1 MAKSKKKNNYF
12 KMFVDIADDAIKA
25 ADHLEKTVKDFNPAK
40 AEKMSKSM
48 HEIEHGA
55 DLKKHELMKNLGDE
69 FMTPIERED
78 IVTLALELDDVLD
91 YIEEIFQ
98 LFFMFNIQE
107 MRPQAV
113 DFAEL
118 IVRGTTAMKICFEEF
133 HSFRKSKTINDKIIE
148 VNVVEELADVLY
160 IKAVRELYTK
170 ETDPIKL
177 NAWGIIFDKLEKTCD
192 RCEHVA
198 DTIESVIM
206 KNT

>member
-1 MAKSKKKNNYF
+1 MAKKKSNYYQ
-12 KMFVDIADDAIKA
+12 MFVAIAEDAIKA
-25 ADHLEKTVKDFNPAK
+25 AQYLEKTVKDYNGAK
-40 AEKMSKSM
+40 TEKLAKSM

-55 DLKKHELMKNLGDE
+55 DLKKHELMKTLADE

-78 IVTLALELDDVLD
+78 IVTLAWELDDVLD
-91 YIEEIFQ
+91 YIEEVFQ

-107 MRPQAV
+107 MRPQAI
-113 DFAEL
+113 DFADL
-118 IVRGTTAMKICFEEF
+118 IVRGTTAMKVCFDEF
-133 HSFRKSKTINDKIIE
+133 HNFRRSQTIGGKIIE

-160 IKAVRELYTK
+160 IKAMRELYTK
-170 ETDPIKL
+170 EKDPVKV

>member
-1 MAKSKKKNNYF
+1 MPKKKSNYYE
-12 KMFVDIADDAIKA
+12 MFVAIAEDAIKA
-25 ADHLEKTVKDFNPAK
+25 AQYLDKTVKDFNPAK
-40 AEKMSKSM
+40 TEKMAKSM

-55 DLKKHELMKNLGDE
+55 DLKKHELMKTLADE

-78 IVTLALELDDVLD
+78 IVTLACELDDVLD
-91 YIEEIFQ
+91 YIEEVFQ

-107 MRPQAV
+107 MRPQAI
-113 DFAEL
+113 DFADL
-118 IVRGTTAMKICFEEF
+118 IVRGTTAMKICFDEF
-133 HSFRKSKTINDKIIE
+133 HNFRRSQTIGGKIIE

-160 IKAVRELYTK
+160 IKAMRELYTK
-170 ETDPIKL
+170 EKDPVKV

-206 KNT
+206 KNS

>member
-1 MAKSKKKNNYF
+1 MPKKKSNYYE
-12 KMFVDIADDAIKA
+12 MFVAIAEDAIKA
-25 ADHLEKTVKDFNPAK
+25 AQYLEKTVKDFNPAK
-40 AEKMSKSM
+40 TEKMAKSM

-55 DLKKHELMKNLGDE
+55 DLKKHELMKTLADE

-78 IVTLALELDDVLD
+78 IVTLAWELDDVLD
-91 YIEEIFQ
+91 YIEEVFQ

-107 MRPQAV
+107 MRPQAI
-113 DFAEL
+113 DFADL
-118 IVRGTTAMKICFEEF
+118 IVRSTTAMKVCFDEF
-133 HSFRKSKTINDKIIE
+133 HNFRRSQTIGGKIIE

-160 IKAVRELYTK
+160 MKAMRDLYTK
-170 ETDPIKL
+170 EKDPVKV
-177 NAWGIIFDKLEKTCD
+177 NTWGIIFDKLEKTCD

>member
-1 MAKSKKKNNYF
+1 
-12 KMFVDIADDAIKA
+12 MFVDIAEDAINA
-25 ADHLEKTVKDFNPAK
+25 AQHLEKTVKDFNPAK
-40 AEKMSKSM
+40 AEKMAKSM

-78 IVTLALELDDVLD
+78 IVTLSLELDDVLD

-107 MRPQAV
+107 MRPQAI

-118 IVRGTTAMKICFEEF
+118 IVRSTTAMKVCFEEF
-133 HSFRKSKTINDKIIE
+133 HNFRRSKTIGEKIIE
-148 VNVVEELADVLY
+148 VNVVEELADVLF
-160 IKAVRELYTK
+160 IKAMRELYTK
-170 ETDPIKL
+170 ESDPIKL

>member
-1 MAKSKKKNNYF
+1 MAKKKSNYYQ
-12 KMFVDIADDAIKA
+12 MFVAIAEDAIKA
-25 ADHLEKTVKDFNPAK
+25 AQYLEKTVKDFNASK
-40 AEKMSKSM
+40 TEKMAKSM

-55 DLKKHELMKNLGDE
+55 DLKKHELMKTLADE

-78 IVTLALELDDVLD
+78 IVTLASELDDVLD
-91 YIEEIFQ
+91 YIEEVFQ

-113 DFAEL
+113 DFADL
-118 IVRGTTAMKICFEEF
+118 IVRSTTAMKVCFDEF
-133 HSFRKSKTINDKIIE
+133 HNFRKSQTIGGKIIE

-160 IKAVRELYTK
+160 IKAMRELYTK
-170 ETDPIKL
+170 EKDPVKV

>member
-1 MAKSKKKNNYF
+1 MAKKKSNYYE
-12 KMFVDIADDAIKA
+12 MFVAIAEDAIKA
-25 ADHLEKTVKDFNPAK
+25 AQYLEKTVKDFNPAK
-40 AEKMSKSM
+40 TEKMAKSM

-55 DLKKHELMKNLGDE
+55 DLKKHELMKTLADE

-78 IVTLALELDDVLD
+78 IVTLAWELDDVLD
-91 YIEEIFQ
+91 YIEEVFQ

-107 MRPQAV
+107 MRPQAI
-113 DFAEL
+113 DFADL
-118 IVRGTTAMKICFEEF
+118 IVRSTTAMKVCFDEF
-133 HSFRKSKTINDKIIE
+133 HNFRRSQTIGGKIIE

-160 IKAVRELYTK
+160 MKAMRDLYTK
-170 ETDPIKL
+170 EKDPVKV

>member
-1 MAKSKKKNNYF
+1 MAKKKNNYF
-12 KMFVDIADDAIKA
+12 AMFVEIADDAIKA
-25 ADHLEKTVKDFNPAK
+25 AQHLEKTVKDYNPSK
-40 AEKMSKSM
+40 IEKLAKSM
-48 HEIEHGA
+48 HEIEHAA
-55 DLKKHELMKNLGDE
+55 DVKKHQLMKALADE

-78 IVTLALELDDVLD
+78 IITLSWELDDVLD
-91 YIEEIFQ
+91 YIEEIYQ

-107 MRPQAV
+107 MRQAAI

-118 IVRGTTAMKICFEEF
+118 IVRAATAMKVCFDEF
-133 HSFRKSKTINDKIIE
+133 HNFRKSETIESKIIE

-170 ETDPIKL
+170 EKDPVKI
-177 NAWGIIFDKLEKTCD
+177 NAWGIIFDKLEKVCD

-198 DTIESVIM
+198 DTIQSVIM

>member
-1 MAKSKKKNNYF
+1 MAKKKSNYYE
-12 KMFVDIADDAIKA
+12 MFVAIAEDAIKA
-25 ADHLEKTVKDFNPAK
+25 AQHLEKTVKDFNYTK
-40 AEKMSKSM
+40 SEKLAKSM

-55 DLKKHELMKNLGDE
+55 DLKKHELMKTLADE

-78 IVTLALELDDVLD
+78 IVTLAWELDDVLD
-91 YIEEIFQ
+91 YIEEVFQ

-107 MRPQAV
+107 MRPQAI

-118 IVRGTTAMKICFEEF
+118 IVRSTTAMKVCFDEF
-133 HSFRKSKTINDKIIE
+133 HNFRRSKTIGGKIIE
-148 VNVVEELADVLY
+148 VNIVEELADVLF
-160 IKAVRELYTK
+160 IKAMRELYTK
-170 ETDPIKL
+170 EKDPVKV
-177 NAWGIIFDKLEKTCD
+177 NAWCIIFDKLEKICD

>member
-1 MAKSKKKNNYF
+1 MAKNKKKNNYF
-12 KMFVDIADDAIKA
+12 KMFVDIAEDAIKA
-25 ADHLEKTVKDFNPAK
+25 AQHLEKTVKDFNPAK
-40 AEKMSKSM
+40 AEKTAKSM

-107 MRPQAV
+107 MRPQAI

-118 IVRGTTAMKICFEEF
+118 IVRSTTAMKVCFEEF
-133 HSFRKSKTINDKIIE
+133 HNFRRSKTIGEKIIE
-148 VNVVEELADVLY
+148 VNVVEELADVLF

-170 ETDPIKL
+170 EIDPIKL
-177 NAWGIIFDKLEKTCD
+177 NAWSIIFDKLEKTCD

>member
-1 MAKSKKKNNYF
+1 MAKKKNNYF
-12 KMFVDIADDAIKA
+12 EMFVEIAADAIKA
-25 ADHLEKTVKDFNPAK
+25 AQHLQKAVKDFNPSK
-40 AEKMSKSM
+40 AEKLAKAM

-55 DLKKHELMKNLGDE
+55 DLKKHSLMQALADE

-78 IVTLALELDDVLD
+78 IVTLAWELDDVLD

-107 MRPQAV
+107 MRPQAI

-118 IVRGTTAMKICFEEF
+118 IVRSTTAMKVCFDEF
-133 HSFRKSKTINDKIIE
+133 ANFRKSNTIGAKIIE
-148 VNVVEELADVLY
+148 VNVVEELADTLF
-160 IKAVRELYTK
+160 IKSMRDLYTK
-170 ETDPIKL
+170 EKDPVKI
-177 NAWGIIFDKLEKTCD
+177 NAWGIIFNKLEKTCD

-206 KNT
+206 KNS